1 MATAI
6 VHENATV
13 AGHALD
19 IVGLTHRFGTFT
31 AVDDVTLSI
40 RPGEIVALLG
50 PSGCGKTTLL
60 RAVAGF
66 IRQSAGRVLIDGV
79 SVDDLPPERRNIGI
93 VFQNYALFPHMTVAQ
108 NIAYGLE
115 ARRRPRAEI
124 RERVAHF
131 LSVVRLAALADRFPR
146 QLSGGQQQRVA
157 LARALVIEPSI
168 LLLDEPF
175 GALDKNLRLDM
186 QIEVKRLQRQ
196 FGLTAIM
203 VTHDQEE
210 AMSIAD
216 RIAVMNHGRV
226 EQLDTPVEIYDSPR
240 SLFVNGFIGSTN
252 LLAARVAA
260 RSDDGTLV
268 ELEAGGAVTVHSDLE
283 CAAGEPVLLSIRP
296 EQLALHES
304 PAGDRWPVE
313 VGLSLPIGGTTVHD
327 ARTRDG
333 TTLKITEARLGRVA
347 PGASV
352 WCGPV
357 AHARPVLFRRPHS
370 DEQGVTA

>member
-1 MATAI
+1 LVVATAI
-6 VHENATV
+6 VQENATV

-19 IVGLTHRFGTFT
+19 IVGLTHRFGAFT

-66 IRQSAGRVLIDGV
+66 VRQREGQVLIDGA

-108 NIAYGLE
+108 NVAYGME
-115 ARRRPRAEI
+115 ARRRPRAQI

-131 LSVVRLAALADRFPR
+131 LSIVQLDAMASRFPR

-157 LARALVIEPSI
+157 LARALAIEPQI

-216 RIAVMNHGRV
+216 RIAVMNRGRV
-226 EQLDTPVEIYDSPR
+226 EQLDTPVAIYDSPG

-252 LLAARVAA
+252 LLPARIAARGAA
-260 RSDDGTLV
+260 GTTV
-268 ELEAGGAVTVHSDLE
+268 TLEAGGAMTVASDLD
-283 CAAGEPVLLSIRP
+283 CAVGEAVLLSIRP
-296 EQLALHES
+296 EQLALHDAAA
-304 PAGDRWPVE
+304 PDRFTVE
-313 VGLSLPIGGTTVHD
+313 VGLSLPIGGTIVHD

-333 TTLKITEARLGRVA
+333 VTLKITEARRGDVA
-347 PGASV
+347 SGASV

-357 AHARPVLFRRPHS
+357 AHARPVLFRRPS
-370 DEQGVTA
+370 NDDS